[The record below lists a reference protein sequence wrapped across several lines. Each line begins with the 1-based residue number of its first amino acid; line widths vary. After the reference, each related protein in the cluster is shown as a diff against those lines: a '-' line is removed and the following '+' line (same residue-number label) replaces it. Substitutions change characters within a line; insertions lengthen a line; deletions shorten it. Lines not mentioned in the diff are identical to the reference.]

1 MIKKLD
7 NVYFKIL
14 SVLSEDAQMPYTEVA
29 KRVNVSGGTV
39 HLRMK
44 KMMEMGVVKGTTL
57 SMDYSKIGWT
67 LTAFVSVYLDD
78 TSKYDTVKEELTK
91 IQEIVKVHYT
101 LGKFN
106 MFLKVHAADAKHL
119 KEILH
124 DKIEPI
130 ENIKRTESFLSL
142 EEGINR
148 HITFDGD

>member
-1 MIKKLD
+1 MTKKLD
-7 NVYFKIL
+7 NVDFKIL
-14 SVLSEDAQMPYTEVA
+14 AVLSEDAQMAYTEVA

-44 KMMEMGVVKGTTL
+44 KMVDMGVVKGTTL
-57 SMDYSKIGWT
+57 SMDYAKIGWT
-67 LTAFVSVYLDD
+67 LTAFISIYLHD
-78 TSKYDTVKEELTK
+78 TSQYDLVKEELSK
-91 IQEIVKVHYT
+91 IQEVVKVHYT
-101 LGKFN
+101 LGRFN

-130 ENIKRTESFLSL
+130 PQVQRTESFLSL

-148 HITFDGD
+148 HITFDE

>member
-1 MIKKLD
+1 MVKKLD
-7 NVYFKIL
+7 NVDFKIL

-44 KMMEMGVVKGTTL
+44 KMMDMGVVKGTTL
-57 SMDYSKIGWT
+57 SMDYTKIGWT
-67 LTAFVSVYLDD
+67 LTAFISIYLHD
-78 TSKYDTVKEELTK
+78 TSKYDEVKEVLSK
-91 IQEIVKVHYT
+91 IPEVVKVHDT
-101 LGKFN
+101 LVRFN
-106 MFLKVHAADAKHL
+106 MFLKVHAADAQHL

-130 ENIKRTESFLSL
+130 PQVQRTESFLSL

-148 HITFDGD
+148 HITFEED